1 MSGKKIECSIGT
13 GCDKL
18 SHTMLI
24 VSLYCCHY
32 YSNTIA
38 PEISLHTAKIMY
50 NWNMLLAS
58 GSLRIKVDPTSAI
71 QVTGTDR
78 AMNGKWVTDFS
89 LPLKGTSVSALAADV
104 RVRRQFTF

>member
-1 MSGKKIECSIGT
+1 M
-13 GCDKL
+13 L
-18 SHTMLI
+18 SHTTI
-24 VSLYCCHY
+24 IISHYSCHY

-50 NWNMLLAS
+50 NWNVLLVS
-58 GSLRIKVDPTSAI
+58 GSLRIKVDPSSAI
-71 QVTGTDR
+71 QVAWTDR

-89 LPLKGTSVSALAADV
+89 LPLKGTTISALAADI